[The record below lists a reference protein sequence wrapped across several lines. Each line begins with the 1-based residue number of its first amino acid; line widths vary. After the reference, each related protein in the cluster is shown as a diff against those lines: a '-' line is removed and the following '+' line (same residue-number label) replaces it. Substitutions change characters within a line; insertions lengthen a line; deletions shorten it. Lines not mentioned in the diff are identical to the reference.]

1 VAGLDSLL
9 TRLLEQGVE
18 FVVVGGYAAIAHG
31 CTVLTQDIEVCL
43 SLDEANLRRLL
54 AATRDLHPVHRMAP
68 ARPPFDESALSTRWK
83 NLYLDTDWGQ
93 LAGLGAISG
102 VGGFEEVLASSETVG
117 FGRRDCRILTL
128 DALIRAK
135 EAMGRP
141 KDRETTIQL
150 KAIRDRLGGEA

>member
-1 VAGLDSLL
+1 MPGLDSLL
-9 TRLLEQGVE
+9 TRLLEQDVE

-31 CTVLTQDIEVCL
+31 CTVLTQDIDICL
-43 SLDEANLRRLL
+43 SLTEASLRRLL
-54 AATRDLHPVHRMAP
+54 AAIGDLHPVHRMAP

-93 LAGLGAISG
+93 LDCLGEISG
-102 VGGFEEVLASSETVG
+102 IGSYERVLKESGTIDLGNRA
-117 FGRRDCRILTL
+117 CRILTI

-135 EAMGRP
+135 EALGRP
-141 KDRETTIQL
+141 KDREATIQL